1 MTNDLLPLTKQ
12 RNDLFRYSRM
22 DVSII
27 TVKIEMLIEK
37 NHCIASQKAATLSRF
52 KCDDFHFTTD
62 GKNYSKNGRYYG
74 SLDSLLYDSFY
85 SVSKPRIMN

>member
-27 TVKIEMLIEK
+27 TVKIEMLTEK
-37 NHCIASQKAATLSRF
+37 NHCIASQKAVSNVTISI
-52 KCDDFHFTTD
+52 
-62 GKNYSKNGRYYG
+62 
-74 SLDSLLYDSFY
+74 LLLTEKIT
-85 SVSKPRIMN
+85 VKMGVITGH